1 MRKCFLLIFY
11 VVVSILIG
19 KDFHPFSTF
28 PMYNSFPNWSYAFYL
43 KNEKGD
49 VVPYRTNFLPGKNAG
64 LVAHQYSSFFSYH
77 NFRCGFGEEDSL
89 NLKMAGKE
97 LLGMLLQGE
106 NRSKFAFDTLKLYK
120 RFYYL
125 KNDNIM
131 YRDDLM
137 YEQAVKP

>member
-1 MRKCFLLIFY
+1 
-11 VVVSILIG
+11 
-19 KDFHPFSTF
+19 
-28 PMYNSFPNWSYAFYL
+28 
-43 KNEKGD
+43 
-49 VVPYRTNFLPGKNAG
+49 
-64 LVAHQYSSFFSYH
+64 
-77 NFRCGFGEEDSL
+77 
-89 NLKMAGKE
+89 MAGKE